1 MTLKSFPYKWTCLLG
16 LVFLGLLLWS
26 ETVLDEPSFL
36 FGIVSLLGLFA
47 TLIVSV
53 GLALFERSKAALY
66 RALISVGLC
75 LLVFPTIRLGNF
87 MNERLFLMHLTRF
100 QEVTNL
106 LVENQTAKLNGGDSF
121 VVTRLPTG
129 YSDLHVA
136 GTVLIDSK
144 QRNITVRY
152 VSRDSSALGHRGYM
166 YRSDDDPAAIEREFP
181 RLGYKRIAPHWF
193 FFSD

>member
-1 MTLKSFPYKWTCLLG
+1 MDG
-16 LVFLGLLLWS
+16 
-26 ETVLDEPSFL
+26 PSFL
-36 FGIVSLLGLFA
+36 LGILSFLGIFASVIVS
-47 TLIVSV
+47 IV
-53 GLALFERSKAALY
+53 LAVIERSKAAVY
-66 RALISVGLC
+66 RVLINVTLC
-75 LLVFPTIRLGNF
+75 FLIVPTIGLGDF
-87 MNERLFLMHLTRF
+87 LSERLFLMHLKRF

-106 LVENQTAKLNGGDSF
+106 LTENEAAKLNGGDSF